1 MRPPS
6 LCLEDRAARR
16 DLLALVEQVP
26 GASVGMKVAA
36 LLLVIEGQR
45 PGWIAEVLGL
55 TRMSLN
61 RWIHAVNEQGVRSLV
76 PQPKP
81 GRPTALTAKVR
92 RELEEHLE
100 HSPQEFGLNREHWDG
115 PTLAMHLKRRFG
127 IAMKVRQ
134 AQNWMHRLGYRMKRA
149 SYAYLQA
156 NAEEA
161 RRFQRVLKKTAAP

>member
-16 DLLALVEQVP
+16 DLPALVEQVP

-61 RWIHAVNEQGVRSLV
+61 RWIHAV
-76 PQPKP
+76 K
-81 GRPTALTAKVR
+81 GRTT
-92 RELEEHLE
+92 
-100 HSPQEFGLNREHWDG
+100 
-115 PTLAMHLKRRFG
+115 
-127 IAMKVRQ
+127 
-134 AQNWMHRLGYRMKRA
+134 
-149 SYAYLQA
+149 
-156 NAEEA
+156 
-161 RRFQRVLKKTAAP
+161 